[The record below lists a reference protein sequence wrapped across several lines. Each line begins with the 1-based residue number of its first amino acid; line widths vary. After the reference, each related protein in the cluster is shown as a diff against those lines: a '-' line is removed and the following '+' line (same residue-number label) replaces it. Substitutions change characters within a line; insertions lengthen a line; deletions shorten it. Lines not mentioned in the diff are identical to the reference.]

1 MHEPIT
7 SSQIRAA
14 RAVLAISVAFVAEK
28 TTIGTATLKR
38 YEAAD
43 GIPSARKG
51 HLTTLK
57 VFYESVGI
65 EFIGTPEDG
74 PGIRLRPRP

>member
-1 MHEPIT
+1 MQGIIT
-7 SSQIRAA
+7 ASQLRAA
-14 RAVLAISVAFVAEK
+14 RAVLGFSVAFVASS

-38 YEAAD
+38 YEAAQ
-43 GIPSARKG
+43 GVPSARKG

-57 VFYESVGI
+57 SFYENAGI

-74 PGIRLRPRP
+74 PGIRIRPRV